1 MLNEYHERMVELLF
15 EHGGTLDKYTGD
27 GMMAYFGAP
36 LEQPDHAERAVRCAL
51 DMQDALGRLNAERE
65 TRGEAPLRMGIGL
78 HTGTVVVGDVGAR
91 RRREYTAI
99 GDAVNVA
106 ARIEE
111 LTKAHGVGILVS
123 EATRRRAGSA
133 VTFSPASA
141 AALRGRA
148 EAVMTYVPVRA
159 SGAYARVC

>member
-1 MLNEYHERMVELLF
+1 
-15 EHGGTLDKYTGD
+15 
-27 GMMAYFGAP
+27 MAYFGAP

-51 DMQDALGRLNAERE
+51 AMQEALARLNAERAA
-65 TRGEAPLRMGIGL
+65 RGEPPLRMGIGL

-99 GDAVNVA
+99 GDPVNVA

-111 LTKAHGVGILVS
+111 LTKVEGVDILVS
-123 EATRRRAGSA
+123 EATRRRVGSA
-133 VTFSPASA
+133 VAFSPAST

-148 EAVMTYVPVRA
+148 ETVTTYVPVTA
-159 SGAYARVC
+159 SGARARVS

>member
-1 MLNEYHERMVELLF
+1 GAV
-15 EHGGTLDKYTGD
+15 
-27 GMMAYFGAP
+27 GMEGA
-36 LEQPDHAERAVRCAL
+36 LAGL
-51 DMQDALGRLNAERE
+51 TAERE
-65 TRGEAPLRMGIGL
+65 ARGEPPLRMGIGV

-111 LTKAHGVGILVS
+111 LTKVEGVGILVS
-123 EATRRRAGSA
+123 EATRRLVGSA
-133 VTFSPASA
+133 VAFSPASA

-148 EAVMTYVPVRA
+148 ETVTTYVPVTA
-159 SGAYARVC
+159 SEDQRGIAVGRMQRRT